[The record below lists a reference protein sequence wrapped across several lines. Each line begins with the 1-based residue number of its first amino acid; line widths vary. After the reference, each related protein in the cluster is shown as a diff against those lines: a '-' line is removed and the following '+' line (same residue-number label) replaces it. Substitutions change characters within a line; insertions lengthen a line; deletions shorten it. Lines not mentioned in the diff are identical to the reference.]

1 MKLTDLQVQAL
12 LGQDS
17 AVSIDPNTDP
27 ADTDPKKNTLEIE
40 NGLTVA
46 AGKTLT
52 LQTGIDVEV
61 QPGKQLQVDGTL
73 AGNSLQNDGSVT
85 VTSGDTLRLSGD
97 LSSSGVLT
105 VTAAGRVVVDGT
117 FRSTGTL
124 NLTAGAVVQAKTFDS
139 GSTFPQDWAVSSQ
152 PDSSGYYTL
161 IRPCSVTFDANGG
174 VFPASG
180 AAQTV
185 LRTDGSGIITSWPEP
200 ALPGYSLEGWFDAP
214 AGGTKILPDHV
225 FTAETTIYAHWTSLP
240 FGWSYDGPTK
250 TLTISGGEAI
260 PDYSGT
266 ANPPPWNAYMDQ
278 IETAVIEDGVTAIGD
293 SAFSSCAIVTSI
305 TIPEGV
311 ASIGASAFERCSE
324 LTNVDISVGGSSIEH
339 TAFYACAALSTINYA
354 GTQAQWNA
362 LTPNAFVPSGV
373 AVTCSDGSIIT
384 T

>member
-40 NGLTVA
+40 NGLTV
-46 AGKTLT
+46 
-52 LQTGIDVEV
+52 
-61 QPGKQLQVDGTL
+61 
-73 AGNSLQNDGSVT
+73 
-85 VTSGDTLRLSGD
+85 TSGDTLRLSGD

-117 FRSTGTL
+117 FRSSGTL

-139 GSTFPQDWAVSSQ
+139 GSTFPQDWTVSSQ

-161 IRPCSVTFDANGG
+161 SRPCSVTFDANGG

-214 AGGTKILPDHV
+214 VGGTKILPDHV

-240 FGWSYDGPTK
+240 FSWSYDGPTK

-293 SAFSSCAIVTSI
+293 SAFRGCVSLNSVTIPNSVASIGYSAFSSCAIVTSI